1 MLYFTIL
8 KLNKKLRQEINFN
21 TINMLELIPGFLP
34 WGGTKMGYTIYD
46 LIEKLIDIEK
56 SALQLYIKIEEEY
69 RTKSRSIS
77 IVTKAIAKQEEKH
90 IEYYEKLKIDLE
102 KDLKNEN
109 IEVYLYDKVA
119 KLLIE
124 FKMYIDI
131 PKIDVVQDLI
141 KYSLEFEKN
150 NIALLL
156 DIQGRLLE
164 KEDDVNNNV
173 YKVISNIINEEQ
185 GHKKMFE
192 TLIVS

>member
-1 MLYFTIL
+1 
-8 KLNKKLRQEINFN
+8 
-21 TINMLELIPGFLP
+21 
-34 WGGTKMGYTIYD
+34 MGYTIYD

-102 KDLKNEN
+102 KDMKNEN

-164 KEDDVNNNV
+164 KKDDVNNNV
-173 YKVISNIINEEQ
+173 YKVISNIINEERE
-185 GHKKMFE
+185 HKKMFE
-192 TLIVS
+192 ALIVS